1 MSATQRKLRTL
12 VIFMGFLI
20 IVGSVVLVVGLVNQ
34 IGGAGG
40 DAKLTKTDFAKAPV
54 MKLGLP
60 KSTLVRRMIASGER
74 LFVHVSV
81 PGEGDWIYVVPL
93 AGGPPLKISLSGLS
107 AARPGKT
114 SIKSGAK

>member
-1 MSATQRKLRTL
+1 
-12 VIFMGFLI
+12 MGVLI

-34 IGGAGG
+34 VGGAGG
-40 DAKLTKTDFAKAPV
+40 DAKPVKADFANAPV

-60 KSTLVRRMIASGER
+60 KSTLVRRMVASGDR

-93 AGGPPLKISLSGLS
+93 AGGPPLKISVSGS
-107 AARPGKT
+107 SPAKPEKT
-114 SIKSGAK
+114 SK